1 MLSPSPRSGPRP
13 ALLLALIVA
22 GLLLAAVVSPP
33 AYAQAPIASPTP
45 APAVGPANP
54 WYSVDEEGNVAVD
67 FYFFHSLT
75 CPHCQAARPFI
86 EQMAAEEPW
95 LRLHEVEISQSQA
108 NAERFSQMA
117 ASVGEEVSGVPA
129 YFYCGNM
136 AVGFDTAESM
146 GVALRESVVNCRDY
160 LQANVAVAAPAAP
173 AGAAAPAAGESA
185 DATRAEAAAGAA
197 GAAGAGAAAGAE
209 QATEAVALPGAA
221 QAASVAPAVTLPW
234 LGEVTAESAAGMS
247 LPLLTVVIAGLD
259 AFNPCAFFVLMFLL
273 SLMVHAG
280 SRARMLL
287 IGATFVLISGLVYF
301 LFMAAWLNVFLLLGE
316 LRIITLVAGLIA
328 VVMAV
333 INIKDF
339 FWYKQGVSL
348 SIPES
353 AKPGLYQRMRRVVGA
368 GSMPAMLAS
377 TVVLALAANSYEL
390 LCTSGFPMVYTRALT
405 LHDLPTAT
413 FYAYLALY
421 NLIYIVPLLVIVTVF
436 AARFGAHKLSE
447 REGRVLKLLSGL
459 MMLMLGLLLV
469 IAPAQLNNPLIAI
482 LLLVAAIVVTGAI
495 VLVDKRRHANAP
507 PKSPQSGPR
516 RPQRP
521 VHHAGK

>member
-1 MLSPSPRSGPRP
+1 
-13 ALLLALIVA
+13 LLLALAVA
-22 GLLLAAVVSPP
+22 GLAALLAAP
-33 AYAQAPIASPTP
+33 ARAQAPIASPTS
-45 APAVGPANP
+45 AASVGPSNP
-54 WYSVDEEGNVAVD
+54 WYTMDADGSVTVD

-86 EQMAAEEPW
+86 EQMAAETPW
-95 LRLHEVEISQSQA
+95 LRLHEFEVSQSQE
-108 NAERFSQMA
+108 NADRFSRMA
-117 ASVGEEVSGVPA
+117 ASVGEQVSGVPA
-129 YFYCGNM
+129 YFYCGGM
-136 AVGFDTAESM
+136 VVGFDTAEGM
-146 GVALRESVVNCRDY
+146 GVALRDSVNTCRDY
-160 LQANVAVAAPAAP
+160 LQTEIAGAA
-173 AGAAAPAAGESA
+173 AAAPAA
-185 DATRAEAAAGAA
+185 TEAAATE
-197 GAAGAGAAAGAE
+197 AAATEAAATEAAAVAEAVAAAEAESGAEAIPAEPAE
-209 QATEAVALPGAA
+209 QAAAFPGAA
-221 QAASVAPAVTLPW
+221 QVAGVAPAVTLPW
-234 LGEVTAESAAGMS
+234 LGEVTAESAAGTS

-287 IGATFVLISGLVYF
+287 IGAVFVLISGLVYF

-316 LRIITLVAGLIA
+316 LRVITLVAGLIA

-421 NLIYIVPLLVIVTVF
+421 NLVYIVPLLVIVTVF
-436 AARFGAHKLSE
+436 AVRFGAHKLTE

-469 IAPAQLNNPLIAI
+469 IAPAQLNSPLTAV
-482 LLLVAAIVVTGAI
+482 LLLAAAIVATWVI
-495 VLVDKRRHANAP
+495 VLIDKRRHPDAP
-507 PKSPQSGPR
+507 PRPGGPK
-516 RPQRP
+516 PQRP
-521 VHHAGK
+521 VHPAAK